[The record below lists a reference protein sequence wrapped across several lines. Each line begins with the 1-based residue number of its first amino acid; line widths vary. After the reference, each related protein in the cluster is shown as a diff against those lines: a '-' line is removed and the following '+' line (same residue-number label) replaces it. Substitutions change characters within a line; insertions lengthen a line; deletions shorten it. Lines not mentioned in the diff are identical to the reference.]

1 MATKEEKQDRA
12 PGSTTMAP
20 GVLLTLARL
29 TALSVPGVVDMAP
42 IRSGVK
48 RLFRRGSGAG
58 VQINIE
64 DGEVAVD
71 LFLILAQDTNVR
83 EVSRNVQAEVV
94 RAIEEMIGMDVIR
107 VDIHIEDID
116 YAEVAD

>member
-1 MATKEEKQDRA
+1 MDTTEETQDRA

-29 TALSVPGVVDMAP
+29 TALSVPGVVAMAP
-42 IRSGVK
+42 VRSGVN
-48 RLFRRGSGAG
+48 RLLRRGSEAG

-64 DGEVAVD
+64 DSEVAVD

-83 EVSRNVQAEVV
+83 EVSRNVQSEVA
-94 RAIEEMIGMDVIR
+94 RAINEMTGMYVNSVDV
-107 VDIHIEDID
+107 HIEDIS
-116 YAEVAD
+116 YAISE